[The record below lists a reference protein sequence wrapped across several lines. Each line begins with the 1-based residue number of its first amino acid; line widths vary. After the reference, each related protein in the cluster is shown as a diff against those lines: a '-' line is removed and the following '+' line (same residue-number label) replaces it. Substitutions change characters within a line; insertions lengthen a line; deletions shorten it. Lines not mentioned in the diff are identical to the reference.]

1 MKSVLIIGGSFDPI
15 HNGHLQIALKAQQR
29 LKADEVWFLLAK
41 QPRWKKLSTP
51 QNDRIKMLKIAIKDY
66 PQFKYSDFEI
76 KNTKPKEINF
86 TINTAKKFKKLYPDH
101 IFFYLIGTD
110 QLEKLGQWE
119 QIDDLSKIFK
129 FVLANRPGY
138 QSVKSNISKYGV
150 VELGFDGPLV
160 SSTLIRNFLSK
171 DAPADVLNYIAE
183 KGLYLENKLKIDLSE
198 LRYDHTL
205 RVTNLAV
212 KIARSNKQDINQ
224 TYVAAMLH
232 DCAKELPKQTQLEI
246 MQSYF
251 SDELES
257 SPQIYHQFSGTI
269 IAQSSYN
276 ITDQEVLKAIKYH
289 ATASSNMS
297 KLDKIIYCADK
308 LEPGRDLEAAKLVEL
323 CKKDINLG
331 FKEVLASNYEYLKKF
346 VAKNHKIHPLTL
358 AAYNKYVKGSKNG

>member
-1 MKSVLIIGGSFDPI
+1 MKNVLIIGGSFDPI

-51 QNDRIKMLKIAIKDY
+51 QNDRIKMLKMAIKDY
-66 PQFKYSDFEI
+66 SQFKYSDFEI
-76 KNTKPKEINF
+76 KNTKPKEINY
-86 TINTAKKFKKLYPDH
+86 TINTAKKFKKLYSDYN
-101 IFFYLIGTD
+101 FFYLIGTD

-119 QIDDLSKIFK
+119 QIEELSKIFK

-138 QSVKSNISKYGV
+138 QIVKSNISKYNV
-150 VELGFDGPLV
+150 IELGFEGPLV

-171 DAPADVLNYIAE
+171 DAPANVLSYIAE

-205 RVTNLAV
+205 RVTKLAV
-212 KIARSNKQDINQ
+212 KIARSNKQDIHKA
-224 TYVAAMLH
+224 YIAAMLH
-232 DCAKELPKQTQLEI
+232 DCAKDLPKQTQLEI

-251 SDELES
+251 ADELES

-276 ITDQEVLKAIKYH
+276 ITNQEILKAIKYH
-289 ATASSNMS
+289 ATASNNMS

-308 LEPGRDLEAAKLVEL
+308 LEPGRDLEAARLVEL

-331 FKEVLASNYEYLKKF
+331 FKEVLAKNYEYLKKF
-346 VAKNHKIHPLTL
+346 IAKDYKIHPLTL